1 MKTFS
6 AKPSDVVREWYIID
20 ASEKPLGRLSTQIA
34 RLLMGKHKP
43 LYTAHIDCGDSV
55 VVINSDKMI
64 VTGNKLQSKKYYR
77 HSHYPGGL
85 KSATLEEMMA
95 KDSTEIIKLAV
106 KGMLPKN
113 KLLKERL
120 KRLRVFKDAVHNHE
134 AQKPKKVS
142 FE

>member
-1 MKTFS
+1 
-6 AKPSDVVREWYIID
+6 
-20 ASEKPLGRLSTQIA
+20 
-34 RLLMGKHKP
+34 
-43 LYTAHIDCGDSV
+43 
-55 VVINSDKMI
+55 
-64 VTGNKLQSKKYYR
+64 KYYR

-85 KSATLEEMMA
+85 KSATLEEMMT

-113 KLLKERL
+113 KLLKDRL